1 MAIGLQ
7 AGSVP
12 PTAMASARDMTAG
25 TEILRE
31 RGTSK
36 LPLATTPRAQ
46 EITKTRDETLSFCDM
61 GGRIILV
68 VIT

>member
-7 AGSVP
+7 ADSVQ
-12 PTAMASARDMTAG
+12 PTLMASARDMTAG
-25 TEILRE
+25 TAVLRE
-31 RGTSK
+31 RDMSK

-46 EITKTRDETLSFCDM
+46 EWKKRDEMLSFCDM
-61 GGRIILV
+61 GRKIVLV